1 MYTDSSVTMK
11 APLRRIFEIT
21 SNLDNWVPMLPHYRF
36 INWLGEEDDGARIVE
51 MACYRGKIPVSWTSR
66 LEIDEETPKV
76 TFTHLKK
83 MTKGMVVVW
92 TYEETDDGVLVKI
105 THDLKF
111 RWPPLAPLAEYI
123 IGEHFIDPVAGRT
136 LRTFK
141 EILEKEASESAA

>member
-1 MYTDSSVTMK
+1 MHTSSSVTIN
-11 APLRRIFEIT
+11 APLQRIFEIT
-21 SNLDNWVPMLPHYRF
+21 SNLDNWEPMLPHYRY
-36 INWLGEEDDGARIVE
+36 INWLESDEPGEKIVE

-66 LEIDEETPKV
+66 LQIDEAKPSV

-92 TYEETDDGVLVKI
+92 DYEQTDDGVLVTI

-111 RWPPLAPLAEYI
+111 RWRPLAPLAEYI

-141 EILEKEASESAA
+141 EILEKEAATQ